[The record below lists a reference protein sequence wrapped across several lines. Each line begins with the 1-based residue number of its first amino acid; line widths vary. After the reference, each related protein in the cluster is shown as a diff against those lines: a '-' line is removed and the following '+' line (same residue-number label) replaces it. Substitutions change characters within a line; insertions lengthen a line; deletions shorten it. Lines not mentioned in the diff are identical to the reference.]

1 LADIKYSIFKG
12 ADKTLA
18 QLKKLQAFTPNAFA
32 TALFQ
37 EAQIE
42 ATECKKVTP
51 VDTGA
56 LRASI
61 FVENPKREGRKVS
74 VAIVAGGPSA
84 PYALIV
90 HEDLEAHHPHGEA
103 KFIERPLRASA
114 PHMGTRIAKRIDLN
128 QGLKG

>member
-1 LADIKYSIFKG
+1 MASYSIFTG
-12 ADKTLA
+12 AYKALSQFT
-18 QLKKLQAFTPNAFA
+18 KLQAFTPNAFA
-32 TALFQ
+32 VALYQ

-61 FVENPKREGRKVS
+61 HVENPVRNGRMVS

-84 PYALIV
+84 PYAYTV
-90 HEDLEAHHPHGEA
+90 HEDLEAFHKHGQARYIAQPLEEA
-103 KFIERPLRASA
+103 A
-114 PHMGTRIAKRIDLN
+114 PSLGARVAARIDLN
-128 QGLKG
+128 QGL